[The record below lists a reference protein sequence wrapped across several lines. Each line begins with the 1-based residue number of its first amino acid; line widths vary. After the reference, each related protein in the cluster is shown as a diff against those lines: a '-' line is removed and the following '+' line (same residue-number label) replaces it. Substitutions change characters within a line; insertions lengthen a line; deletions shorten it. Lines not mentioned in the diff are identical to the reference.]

1 MHVPDKDLVSV
12 LSQQD
17 GAPELVAAVYA
28 RVTSPA
34 GFAHWLGPLGNYLIA
49 RPAARAEAHRASERT
64 GLPLDAAVVLGLA
77 PDALHVWSA
86 DPMTSHVH
94 DHLGSVQT
102 ARIAAISAETGKS
115 WWPLT
120 MTFAGGEPFELQA
133 RGDVSG
139 FVAAFEQ
146 HKTTSTPGT

>member
-12 LSQQD
+12 LSQQAA
-17 GAPELVAAVYA
+17 APPLAAAVYA

-34 GFAHWLGPLGNYLIA
+34 GIARSLGPLGNYLVA
-49 RPAARAEAHRASERT
+49 RPAARAVAHRATERT
-64 GLPLDAAVVLGLA
+64 DVPLDAAVVLGLA
-77 PDALHVWSA
+77 PGALHVWSA

-94 DHLGSVQT
+94 DHLGSVET
-102 ARIAAISAETGKS
+102 ERIADIHAETGKS

-120 MTFAGGEPFELQA
+120 ITLAGGEPLQLQA

-139 FVAAFEQ
+139 FVAAFKEG
-146 HKTTSTPGT
+146 KTMSTPGQ